1 MINMEGLSQ
10 KLKDAL
16 QLHIDRN
23 ELLKDSK
30 YGQFALSDEKMLEEL
45 QDIYECKNC
54 KTVYHKNCL
63 LENIIQGNETCPVC
77 RLKFT

>member
-1 MINMEGLSQ
+1 MNGLSD
-10 KLKDAL
+10 KLRDAL

-45 QDIYECKNC
+45 QDIYVEKLIKMCTN
-54 KTVYHKNCL
+54 TVVGRK
-63 LENIIQGNETCPVC
+63 
-77 RLKFT
+77 

>member
-1 MINMEGLSQ
+1 MKGLSQ

-45 QDIYECKNC
+45 QDIYVEKLI
-54 KTVYHKNCL
+54 KMHTKAIVGRK
-63 LENIIQGNETCPVC
+63 
-77 RLKFT
+77 

>member
-1 MINMEGLSQ
+1 MEGLSQ

-45 QDIYECKNC
+45 QDIYVEKLI
-54 KTVYHKNCL
+54 KMYTKAIVGRK
-63 LENIIQGNETCPVC
+63 
-77 RLKFT
+77 

>member
-1 MINMEGLSQ
+1 VINMKGLSQ

-45 QDIYECKNC
+45 QDIYVEKLI
-54 KTVYHKNCL
+54 KMHTKAIVGRK
-63 LENIIQGNETCPVC
+63 
-77 RLKFT
+77 